1 MLHVK
6 KYYFKFYIFISLI
19 INLYFWKLTLAKMK
33 PNKLIFP
40 VTVKAAFKWKNQQK
54 LFKKMSNTYFWKSY
68 IFLFVS
74 P

>member
-6 KYYFKFYIFISLI
+6 KYYFKFYIFISLT

-40 VTVKAAFKWKNQQK
+40 VTVKAAFK
-54 LFKKMSNTYFWKSY
+54 
-68 IFLFVS
+68 
-74 P
+74 